1 MKGPRWYER
10 QTRRLMQ
17 KTEITADSEIVDLRQ
32 QLADAKALLA
42 ILDGNDT
49 AAQASLTLLTN
60 KVAALDANKLNR
72 VLLPDWN
79 VVVAQ
84 GLLSIL
90 AAGAR
95 TYTLNVAAG
104 LGVKAGD
111 PIFVS
116 PKAAVPAGYIVGAAS
131 APAANQLQVQILNP
145 LLNIGASASI
155 LLSVYTLRP

>member
-10 QTRRLMQ
+10 QTRRMLQ
-17 KTEITADSEIVDLRQ
+17 RAEVSEIGILRQ
-32 QLADAKALLA
+32 ELAAAKALLA
-42 ILDGNDT
+42 ILDVNDT

-84 GLLSIL
+84 GLLSVL